1 MVMGRG
7 LMVVG
12 GGGDG
17 PMVGDCDPMG
27 IGRGSDGRG
36 FVFCGLWVIDL
47 LVRVFTDLLIKGC
60 ESNLVAAWWVVVQ

>member
-36 FVFCGLWVIDL
+36 FVSVGCGSSIYWSGS
-47 LVRVFTDLLIKGC
+47 LLIY
-60 ESNLVAAWWVVVQ
+60 